1 MPTYTELMRGFAFG
15 EWTVKPDRGLI
26 SKGDTERKLEPLV
39 MDVFVVLASHG
50 GDVVTKDQLIDAVWD
65 GRPQSDDV
73 ITRCIAALRRGLD
86 DSARS
91 PRYIETIQRRGYR
104 VMLPVELLVAELPP
118 AAAQTTSAEPKW
130 MWIGAGIAAFA
141 AVIFYAM
148 SGPETDDAVE
158 AGVSSVSVFQF
169 DCMLDAQETSDHL
182 CFGFAEEAI
191 SSLNRIEG
199 LKVVRN
205 RQPYSPDLEIGE
217 NGLVTGSV
225 QIIGNQVKISAQL
238 ENTATGVVIW
248 TDTFDADRASIFAL
262 QREVAFGLRGAIDPE
277 FQAPVTDTGVPKSY
291 AAAEAYSRGRFLFE
305 RRSHQSTVNAVAQF
319 EEAIRLDPAFGPA
332 WLGLAYT
339 YCIWP
344 DYDLTV
350 DRETSY
356 RKALEIVDQGI
367 AADPDIRAAAGTV
380 YGFVNYKRSEW
391 IAAAEAFEPALLA
404 DVVEPIAHHWYSRVM
419 ASVGR
424 LDLALDH
431 SRLSIESDPNHPDKA
446 IMYSS
451 LAIGYFW
458 LNDMENA
465 RRYFDI
471 ANSMDLQSSIHS
483 LAYAL
488 FLMRSG
494 DIDGAKTYTK
504 VGLAQ
509 NNIDSSWVDPL
520 LDGLVAGGDRD
531 RSMAILMEL
540 SASDAM
546 PANVEMT
553 LWMLLG
559 DVEQAMAIA
568 RGLRERGGW
577 FEIELIFIDEF
588 EEFRRHPDFS
598 QFVDDIGLT
607 DYWAGAGCNWTDDE
621 LVCG

>member
-1 MPTYTELMRGFAFG
+1 MPTYTELMRGFEIGA
-15 EWTVKPDRGLI
+15 WTVKPDRGLI
-26 SKGDTERKLEPLV
+26 SRGDTERKLEPLV
-39 MDVFVVLASHG
+39 MDVFVVLASHA

-65 GRPQSDDV
+65 GRPQTDDV
-73 ITRCIAALRRGLD
+73 ITRCIASLRRGLD

-91 PRYIETIQRRGYR
+91 PAYIETIQRRGYR
-104 VMLPVELLVAELPP
+104 VMAPVVMPDVGLPSAP
-118 AAAQTTSAEPKW
+118 ATASSNEPRW
-130 MWIGAGIAAFA
+130 MWIGAGIAAVVA
-141 AVIFYAM
+141 IVFYAM
-148 SGPETDDAVE
+148 SGTETNDVGD
-158 AGVSSVSVFQF
+158 AGVSSVSVFPF
-169 DCMLDAQETSDHL
+169 DCMLDTEETSEHL

-191 SSLNRIEG
+191 SSLNKIED

-205 RQPYSPDLEIGE
+205 RQQYSGDLPIAE

-225 QIIGNQVKISAQL
+225 QIIGDQVKISAQL
-238 ENTATGVVIW
+238 EDTRSGAVIW
-248 TDTFDADRASIFAL
+248 TDTFDADRGSIFEL
-262 QREVAFGLRGAIDPE
+262 QREVAFGLRGAIDAE
-277 FQAPVTDTGVPKSY
+277 FEEPVTDTGIPKSY

-305 RRSHQSTVNAVAQF
+305 RRNRQSTETAVAQF
-319 EEAIRLDPAFGPA
+319 EQAIQLDPAFGPA

-356 RKALEIVDQGI
+356 KKALEIVDQGI
-367 AADPDIRAAAGTV
+367 AADPSIRAAAGTV
-380 YGFVNYKRSEW
+380 YGFVNYKRSQW
-391 IAAAEAFEPALLA
+391 IAAAEAFEPALQA
-404 DVVEPIAHHWYSRVM
+404 DDVEPIAHHWYSRVM

-424 LDLALDH
+424 LDLALEH

-458 LNDMENA
+458 VNDMENA

-488 FLMRSG
+488 FLIRSG
-494 DIDGAKTYTK
+494 DIEGAKTYAK
-504 VGLAQ
+504 VGLDQ
-509 NNIDSSWVDPL
+509 NNIDSVWVNSL
-520 LDGLVAGGDRD
+520 LEGLEAGGDRE
-531 RSMAILMEL
+531 RSIGILMEL
-540 SASDAM
+540 SAADAL
-546 PANVEMT
+546 PENVEMT

-559 DVEQAMAIA
+559 EVERAMTVA
-568 RGLRERGGW
+568 RGLGEQGGW

-588 EEFRRHPDFS
+588 AAFRQHPDFPK
-598 QFVDDIGLT
+598 FLADIGLT
-607 DYWAGAGCNWTDDE
+607 EYWASAGCAWANDQLT
-621 LVCG
+621 CT

>member
-1 MPTYTELMRGFAFG
+1 MPTYTELMRGFEFG
-15 EWTVKPDRGLI
+15 EWTVKPERGLI
-26 SKGDTERKLEPLV
+26 IKGDSECKLEPLV

-50 GDVVTKDQLIDAVWD
+50 GEVVTKDQLIDAVWD
-65 GRPQSDDV
+65 GRPQTDDV
-73 ITRCIAALRRGLD
+73 ITRCIAVLRRGLD

-104 VMLPVELLVAELPP
+104 VMVPVEMPEIGLSP
-118 AAAQTTSAEPKW
+118 ATAQTSSSEPKW
-130 MWIGAGIAAFA
+130 MWVSAVIAA
-141 AVIFYAM
+141 AVAVVFYAM
-148 SGPETDDAVE
+148 SGPDSNDTDVF
-158 AGVSSVSVFQF
+158 SVSVFPF
-169 DCMLDAQETSDHL
+169 DCRLDVQETSEHL

-191 SSLNRIEG
+191 SNLNKIED
-199 LKVVRN
+199 LRVVRN
-205 RQPYSPDLEIGE
+205 RQPYSSDLTIAE

-225 QIIGNQVKISAQL
+225 QIIGDQVKISAQL
-238 ENTATGVVIW
+238 ENTRTGAVIW
-248 TDTFDADRASIFAL
+248 TDTFDADRASIFEL

-277 FQAPVTDTGVPKSY
+277 FQMPITDTGIPQSF

-319 EEAIRLDPAFGPA
+319 EEAIRLDPTFGPA
-332 WLGLAYT
+332 WLGLAYA

-367 AADPDIRAAAGTV
+367 AADEQIRAAAGTV
-380 YGFVNYKRSEW
+380 YGFVNYKRSKW
-391 IAAAEAFEPALLA
+391 IAAAKAFEPALQA
-404 DVVEPIAHHWYSRVM
+404 DEAEPIAHHWYSRVM

-424 LDLALDH
+424 LDLALEH

-458 LNDMENA
+458 VNDMENA

-494 DIDGAKTYTK
+494 DIEGAKTYTK

-520 LDGLVAGGDRD
+520 LDGLQPGGDRD
-531 RSMAILMEL
+531 QSIAILTEL
-540 SASDAM
+540 SATDAM

-559 DVEQAMAIA
+559 EVERAMVVA
-568 RGLRERGGW
+568 RGLGEDGGW

-588 EEFRRHPDFS
+588 AAFRRHTEFTR
-598 QFVDDIGLT
+598 FVGDIGLT
-607 DYWAGAGCNWTDDE
+607 DYWTSAGCTWADDQ
-621 LVCG
+621 LRCN